1 MHLNCFFAPSSQGQ
15 RNDIIRK
22 KSPQEAPPPS
32 PGSILVR
39 VGQRSDGFWSIIETS
54 ERVHY
59 PPSTHTCALRG
70 SSCCADFKSP
80 TNHPYLR
87 PLSSSQDGSLST
99 QAWFHVYS
107 NKKSNCSRRTQCA
120 AVAYSADAI
129 PSSVRRR
136 RIRRAKKKQEKQQR
150 ILHEIVLPTNFYP
163 TVSIDDIKQQI
174 IVFDGGNSDCP
185 PITPPNGVRWRRLHV
200 SDLFIHD
207 DVRDDVGLTFP
218 RTNGCLPFIRL
229 PRATSLSIIGR
240 CGLDKIH
247 AALTACENLR
257 TPLRRSDKKC
267 VFTDFGKTPRYACVG
282 PQVSRNSQKVLDYP
296 AFMNKL
302 PSQHWRALLW
312 LMRRAEEAY
321 KDIADHQVISHI
333 HHAKKAVPFKTFTT
347 TDPQQAS
354 AKFFGGI
361 AFGSNVFLRCHTD
374 QDFTMSISQVFCKD
388 KSHYG
393 VDDDV
398 IVYFCFPT
406 LGVSV
411 PLRPGDYLLFNPLI
425 PHCISS
431 RCKYDDDIMC
441 VSMYLKTAIVG
452 MNDNSLELTPSQI
465 KLADRFVK

>member
-1 MHLNCFFAPSSQGQ
+1 MTLSGRSLP
-15 RNDIIRK
+15 K
-22 KSPQEAPPPS
+22 KPPPPS
-32 PGSILVR
+32 PRSIFVR
-39 VGQRSDGFWSIIETS
+39 VGRRSDGFWSIIETS
-54 ERVHY
+54 EPVHY

-70 SSCCADFKSP
+70 SSCRADFKSP
-80 TNHPYLR
+80 TNHPHLR
-87 PLSSSQDGSLST
+87 PLSSSHDGSST
-99 QAWFHVYS
+99 KSWFHVYS

-120 AVAYSADAI
+120 AVAYSPDAVRY
-129 PSSVRRR
+129 SVRRR
-136 RIRRAKKKQEKQQR
+136 RIGRAKKKQEKQQR
-150 ILHEIVLPTNFYP
+150 KLSEIVLPSDFSP
-163 TVSIDDIKQQI
+163 TVSIDDINQEI

-185 PITPPNGVRWRRLHV
+185 PITPPNGVRWRRHHV

-207 DVRDDVGLTFP
+207 DLRDDVGLTFK
-218 RTNGCLPFIRL
+218 RINGCLPFIRL

-240 CGLDKIH
+240 CGLHKIV

-257 TPLRRSDKKC
+257 TPLRRSDKKR
-267 VFTDFGKTPRYACVG
+267 VFTDFGKTPSYACVG
-282 PQVSRNSQKVLDYP
+282 PQVSRNSQKVLDHP
-296 AFMNKL
+296 AFMKKL
-302 PSQHWRALLW
+302 PLHHWRALLW
-312 LMRRAEEAY
+312 LMRRAEESY
-321 KDIADHQVISHI
+321 KDIADHQVLSHI
-333 HHAKKAVPFKTFTT
+333 HHAKNAVPFKTFAT
-347 TDPQQAS
+347 TDPQQSS

-374 QDFTMSISQVFCKD
+374 QDFTMSISQVFCKN
-388 KSHYG
+388 KSHYR

-465 KLADRFVK
+465 QLADRLVKYI